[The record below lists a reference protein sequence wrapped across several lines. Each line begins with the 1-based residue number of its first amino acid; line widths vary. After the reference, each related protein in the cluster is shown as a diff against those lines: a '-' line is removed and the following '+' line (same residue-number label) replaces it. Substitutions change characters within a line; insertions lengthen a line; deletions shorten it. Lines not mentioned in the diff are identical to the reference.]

1 MAITLSRLLP
11 IQNGYVKIPRGETSL
26 AGRLRPKD
34 LIDAIPGAKIVQVGP
49 SGRRYVSISSVSA
62 GTDVESW
69 ALFDYPRYDFFVELP
84 SVDVRSTSSQDDD
97 FATAYG
103 LA

>member
-11 IQNGYVKIPRGETSL
+11 IQNGYVKIPRGEISL

-34 LIDAIPGAKIVQVGP
+34 LIDAIPGAKIVQIGP
-49 SGRRYVSISSVSA
+49 FGRRYVSMSSVSA

-69 ALFDYPRYDFFVELP
+69 GLFDYPKHDFFVEMP
-84 SVDVRSTSSQDDD
+84 SVNVRSTTSQDDD
-97 FATAYG
+97 FATAYD